1 MADGILHT
9 YIPNRV
15 IDSNGIADGSEIAFY
30 LTGTMTPASIYTADD
45 LGTTLAN
52 PVVVGA
58 GAAVPNIYLDPD
70 VVYRRI
76 VTYSDGST
84 QDTDP
89 YTGLTSTALSFVQA
103 GDNAET
109 RAVQAKLREFISVL
123 DYGADPTGATNST
136 TAIQRAMKYGMD
148 AFDGDDDFYIEG
160 PGEPAAGAATQF
172 ERRDRRTIRIY
183 FPQGLYL
190 VSPEVFSSLTHAR
203 DAYVGFAFFGAGAK
217 SSILKLVTGGAE
229 AWFYKTSS
237 GQERYQGMAFRDLG
251 FTSDNYL
258 YANFA
263 KVYSTGGPKQFNIE
277 RCLFR
282 DMQTFMHTEGTG
294 NADLNRVTNSWIEH
308 YGPLLIL
315 NNDQSVEH
323 DFLGVHLRSWAP
335 HVDVRQHGGGS
346 VHFANGA
353 CDLLWDERI
362 SPSTGT
368 YFFTHSS
375 DASIAAG
382 NCTYSWRDMRVEVE
396 AYALRPHVRASTNSA
411 GYAIG
416 VGTVTLASSGT
427 GAIAIGDK
435 VRFDTTDRTIYTVT
449 SGDADVS
456 NGGSISFTPTLVQA
470 IPAANTT
477 IFTNEP
483 PLGIVKTVS
492 NTNANPRILLDN
504 IEFVSGQTRVIDED
518 GTVTG
523 DPAGEFRR
531 LFAFQMWPRKHV
543 EIRGGVG
550 LKNFFFNFDG
560 SRTTDGPNGGGIVK
574 ISGGYYDGING
585 ELPTGDS
592 SLNNIHS
599 RASYGGSAGR
609 LITTGLA
616 FDHTTGTS
624 NVSRIQ
630 DADPRWTSRFGAEQ
644 PSKKKVCHFKHINN
658 GWPSATSAASVNGG
672 IDHFVDIP
680 PGIMALRIYVKKLA
694 VGASTDAYQLHIK
707 TTDRSGT
714 ILGSST
720 LAQFKDEHVID
731 LSHVDLTGITRICL
745 CASGAW
751 DSFSAPAVAI
761 AYIEYV

>member
-1 MADGILHT
+1 MFHLVDNLQTKAGDALVGYFVKLKNSEGVYATLYSDENRTPIVNTSGVADAAKSDDKGVFDLYVDDGIYDREVFDKDDSTLLVT
-9 YIPNRV
+9 RTAALPLLGNIFTA
-15 IDSNGIADGSEIAFY
+15 DSND
-30 LTGTMTPASIYTADD
+30 
-45 LGTTLAN
+45 
-52 PVVVGA
+52 
-58 GAAVPNIYLDPD
+58 AVS
-70 VVYRRI
+70 R
-76 VTYSDGST
+76 T
-84 QDTDP
+84 
-89 YTGLTSTALSFVQA
+89 VQ
-103 GDNAET
+103 E
-109 RAVQAKLREFISVL
+109 KLRDTVCVL
-123 DYGADPTGATNST
+123 DFGADPTGATDST
-136 TAIQRAMKYGMD
+136 EAIQLATKCLMD
-148 AFDGDDDFYIEG
+148 RFDGDADFYPEG
-160 PGEPAAGAATQF
+160 PGEPAASAATQF
-172 ERRDRRTIRIY
+172 ERRDRRTGRIY
-183 FPQGLYL
+183 FPAGLYT
-190 VSPEVFSSLTHAR
+190 VEPEVFSSLEHAR
-203 DAYVGFAFFGAGAK
+203 AAYVGFEFFGESMK
-217 SSILKLVTGGAE
+217 SSVIQMTTGGAE

-237 GQERYQGMAFRDLG
+237 GEERYQTITFRNLG
-251 FTSDNYL
+251 FTADDYL

-263 KVYSTGGPKQFNIE
+263 KVYSTGGPKQFNVDL
-277 RCLFR
+277 CLFR

-315 NNDQSVEH
+315 DNDQSVEH
-323 DFLGVHLRSWAP
+323 DFLGVHLRSWGP

-353 CDLLWDERI
+353 VDLIWDERI

-411 GYAIG
+411 GYSIG
-416 VGTVTLASSGT
+416 ATVITLASSGT
-427 GAIAIGDK
+427 GAITIGDK
-435 VRFDTTDRTIYTVT
+435 VRFDTTDRTSYTVT

-456 NGGSISFTPTLVQA
+456 NGGTITIASPGLLQA

-731 LSHVDLTGITRICL
+731 LSHVDLTGITRLCL